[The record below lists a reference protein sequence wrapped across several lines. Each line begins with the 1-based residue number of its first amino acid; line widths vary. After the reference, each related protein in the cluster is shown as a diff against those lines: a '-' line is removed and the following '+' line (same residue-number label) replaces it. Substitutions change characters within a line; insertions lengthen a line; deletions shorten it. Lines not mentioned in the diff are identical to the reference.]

1 MTTALDVVGF
11 SPVQGPRLLVLDEYV
26 PLRLRTYERPLGA
39 SYVRLGNYSTTLLE
53 VVVDPNR
60 NVVRGLTII
69 SYDTLSE
76 WPDLAVV
83 SYSDGLPVL
92 AAVFGP
98 ANRIDLKEEF
108 RVSMRKG
115 ELLVFWGDL
124 SRCSQI
130 DFAQVHCLVQEG
142 QLRGIRFSGLSDK
155 ESELFASHA
164 QRGA

>member
-1 MTTALDVVGF
+1 M
-11 SPVQGPRLLVLDEYV
+11 
-26 PLRLRTYERPLGA
+26 
-39 SYVRLGNYSTTLLE
+39 
-53 VVVDPNR
+53 
-60 NVVRGLTII
+60 RGLTII